1 MKLED
6 KIKDLLEGEDKTVK
20 STQKVA
26 EAKSD
31 VKEHMSALFEGQ
43 DLSEDFKQKAT
54 TIFEAAVQEV
64 AEARMVE
71 VQESFQEQLEEA
83 VSQLTEDL
91 VEQID
96 GFLDL
101 VVEKWMEDNSVAVE
115 NGLRSEIVGN
125 FINGLKDLFT
135 EHYIDVPDEQVDI
148 LGEQADMIES
158 QQTEINA
165 LMESQIA
172 LQKEVNE
179 MKREKIIENVCY
191 DLTQVQK
198 EKVKALAENVEMI
211 SEEEFTAKVKDL
223 KESYAKT
230 AVVESVAAPILDSTP
245 AQPEVQL
252 SEAMSA
258 YTRAISSRAKF

>member
-1 MKLED
+1 MSGSLEN
-6 KIKDLLEGEDKTVK
+6 KIKDLLEGEDKTVE
-20 STQKVA
+20 SIQKVA

-125 FINGLKDLFT
+125 FINGLCANL
-135 EHYIDVPDEQVDI
+135 
-148 LGEQADMIES
+148 
-158 QQTEINA
+158 
-165 LMESQIA
+165 
-172 LQKEVNE
+172 
-179 MKREKIIENVCY
+179 
-191 DLTQVQK
+191 
-198 EKVKALAENVEMI
+198 
-211 SEEEFTAKVKDL
+211 
-223 KESYAKT
+223 
-230 AVVESVAAPILDSTP
+230 
-245 AQPEVQL
+245 
-252 SEAMSA
+252 
-258 YTRAISSRAKF
+258 

>member
-1 MKLED
+1 MNLEE
-6 KIKDLLEGEDKTVK
+6 KIKDLLEGEDK
-20 STQKVA
+20 STKVV
-26 EAKSD
+26 EAKAD
-31 VKEHMSALFEGQ
+31 IKEHMSALFEGQ
-43 DLSEDFKQKAT
+43 DLSEDFKQKAS

-83 VSQLTEDL
+83 VNQLTEDL

-135 EHYIDVPDEQVDI
+135 EHYIDVPDEKADI
-148 LGEQADMIES
+148 LGEQAAMIES
-158 QQTEINA
+158 QQTEMNK
-165 LMESQIA
+165 LMENQIA
-172 LQKEVNE
+172 LQQEISE

-211 SEEEFTAKVKDL
+211 SEEEFTDKVKSL

-230 AVVESVAAPILDSTP
+230 TVVESVVAPVLDSTP
-245 AQPEVQL
+245 VQEPAQL